1 MSVPQRCPIPSRLVE
16 ETTSTFVRSQPLAK
30 SEICLQAPV
39 GVLVDLTAL
48 STVQRERGKDDTA
61 DVLGDSIGVVQ
72 NGSIFWNR
80 FVHVIATSR
89 EDLLRFAGDGDV
101 GVLRF
106 DEDRSSRFLDRLAKL
121 ISEACVPTAPECRL
135 VRHCLQPKPLAKF
148 RMTFEVLVECC
159 FVLPSVKFFQNEHA
173 KQGVHL
179 VVCRILVAVVGLELE
194 VGQRKFGD
202 ELLNR
207 DVLMVREPSS

>member
-1 MSVPQRCPIPSRLVE
+1 
-16 ETTSTFVRSQPLAK
+16 
-30 SEICLQAPV
+30 
-39 GVLVDLTAL
+39 
-48 STVQRERGKDDTA
+48 
-61 DVLGDSIGVVQ
+61 
-72 NGSIFWNR
+72 
-80 FVHVIATSR
+80 
-89 EDLLRFAGDGDV
+89 
-101 GVLRF
+101 
-106 DEDRSSRFLDRLAKL
+106 
-121 ISEACVPTAPECRL
+121 L

-179 VVCRILVAVVGLELE
+179 VVCRTLVAVVGLELE

-207 DVLMVREPSS
+207 DVLMMREPSS